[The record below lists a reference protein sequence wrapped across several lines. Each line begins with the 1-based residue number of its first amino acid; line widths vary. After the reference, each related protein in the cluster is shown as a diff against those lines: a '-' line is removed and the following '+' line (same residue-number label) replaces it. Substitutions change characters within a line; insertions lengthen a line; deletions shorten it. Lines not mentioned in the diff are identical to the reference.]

1 MRKPASIVLLKLL
14 FENGVPY
21 SLALH
26 PTTGAAIEV
35 VEIVGKYDLFIPADS
50 RLRKDWETK
59 DAANGIWERNQLRMS
74 VL

>member
-1 MRKPASIVLLKLL
+1 MVLLKLL
-14 FENGVPY
+14 LKNIFPC

-35 VEIVGKYDLFIPADS
+35 VEIVGKCDLFKLANS

-59 DAANGIWERNQLRMS
+59 NAANSIWERNQLRMS